1 MRAAVLEDAGKIVV
15 KDVPKP
21 SPREE
26 EVLVKVK
33 YCGIC
38 GSDLHA
44 YKTGM
49 YGLGLIMGHE
59 FSGDIV
65 ELGSDVKGWDVG
77 DKVIKK
83 PDSCGE
89 CYYCRRGLIN
99 LCEKGVERVEYG
111 LGIFSNGAYAEYV
124 VVPTSGLLKL
134 PDELTYEQGTMVDP
148 LSTPIRAVRFSK
160 MELGDTALILGAG
173 PLGLLTLQCAKLAG
187 ARAVY
192 VTEKAKKRIELAKK
206 LGADE
211 VLNPDEVDIRS
222 RILEL
227 TDNRGPDVVFECVGV
242 PDTILDAIGTVR
254 SAGKIVIEGI
264 FDEDVKT
271 RFLDIVLNEIGIK
284 GVFAYNDHDYR
295 RAVELIRK
303 KSVDVN
309 SLITDII
316 SLNDIAE
323 KGFEALIK
331 PEKESVKIL
340 VAP

>member
-1 MRAAVLEDAGKIVV
+1 MRAAVLEDVGKIVV

-21 SPREE
+21 SPQE

-49 YGLGLIMGHE
+49 YGLGLTMGHE

-65 ELGSDVKGWDVG
+65 ELGSDVKGWNVG
-77 DKVIKK
+77 DRVIKK
-83 PDSCGE
+83 PTSCGE

-99 LCEKGVERVEYG
+99 LCEKGVEHG
-111 LGIFSNGAYAEYV
+111 LGIFSPGAYAEYV
-124 VVPTSGLLKL
+124 VVPASGLYKL
-134 PDELTYEQGTMVDP
+134 PEELTYGQGTMVEP
-148 LSTPIRAVRFSK
+148 LSTPVRAVRLSRMK
-160 MELGDTALILGAG
+160 LGDTALVLGAG

-192 VTEKAKKRIELAKK
+192 VTEKAKKRMELAKK

-222 RILEL
+222 RILEV
-227 TDNRGPDVVFECVGV
+227 TDNRGTDVVFECVGASG
-242 PDTILDAIGTVR
+242 TILEAIRTVR
-254 SAGKIVIEGI
+254 NAGNIVIEGI
-264 FDEDVKT
+264 FDEDVET

-284 GVFAYNDHDYR
+284 GVFAYDDHDFR
-295 RAVELIRK
+295 CAVELIRK
-303 KSVDVN
+303 KSVDVD
-309 SLITDII
+309 SIITNII

>member
-1 MRAAVLEDAGKIVV
+1 MRAAILEDAGKIVV

-65 ELGSDVKGWDVG
+65 ELGSNVKGWDIG

-89 CYYCRRGLIN
+89 CYYCRRGLTN
-99 LCEKGVERVEYG
+99 LCEKGVEYG

-124 VVPTSGLLKL
+124 VVPTSGLYKL
-134 PDELTYEQGTMVDP
+134 PEELTYEQGTMVDP
-148 LSTPIRAVRFSK
+148 LSTPVRAVRFSK
-160 MELGDTALILGAG
+160 MKLADTALVIGAG

-187 ARAVY
+187 AGAVY
-192 VTEKAKKRIELAKK
+192 VTEKAKKRMELAKK

-222 RILEL
+222 RILAV
-227 TDNRGPDVVFECVGV
+227 TDNRGADVVFECVGV
-242 PDTILDAIGTVR
+242 PGTILNAIGTVR
-254 SAGKIVIEGI
+254 NAGKILIEGI
-264 FDEDVKT
+264 FDEDVET
-271 RFLDIVLNEIGIK
+271 RFLDIVLNEIEIR
-284 GVFAYNDHDYR
+284 GVFAYDEQDYGC
-295 RAVELIRK
+295 AVELIRK
-303 KSVDVN
+303 KSVDVD

-323 KGFEALIK
+323 KGFEALVK
-331 PEKESVKIL
+331 PQKESVKIL

>member
-49 YGLGLIMGHE
+49 YGLGLTMGHE

-65 ELGSDVKGWDVG
+65 ELGSDVKGWNVD

-89 CYYCRRGLIN
+89 CYYCRRGIIN
-99 LCEKGVERVEYG
+99 LCEKGVEYG
-111 LGIFSNGAYAEYV
+111 LGIFSPGAYAEYV
-124 VVPTSGLLKL
+124 VVPTGALCKL
-134 PDELTYEQGTMVDP
+134 PEELTYEQGTMVDP
-148 LSTPIRAVRFSK
+148 LSTPVRAIRLSK
-160 MELGDTALILGAG
+160 MKLGDTALVLGAG

-192 VTEKAKKRIELAKK
+192 VTEKAKKRMALAKK

-211 VLNPDEVDIRS
+211 VLSPDEVDICS
-222 RILEL
+222 RILEV

-242 PDTILDAIGTVR
+242 PNTIRDAIRTVR
-254 SAGKIVIEGI
+254 NAGKIVIEGI
-264 FDEDVKT
+264 FDEDVET

-284 GVFAYNDHDYR
+284 GVFAYDNHDFR
-295 RAVELIRK
+295 CAVELIRK
-303 KSVDVN
+303 KSVDVD
-309 SLITDII
+309 SIITDII
-316 SLNDIAE
+316 SLNDIAK

>member
-1 MRAAVLEDAGKIVV
+1 MRAAILEDAGKIVLR
-15 KDVPKP
+15 DVPKP
-21 SPREE
+21 SPREG

-49 YGLGLIMGHE
+49 YGLGLTMGHE

-65 ELGSDVKGWDVG
+65 ELGSDVKGWGVG
-77 DKVIKK
+77 DKVISK

-99 LCEKGVERVEYG
+99 LCEKGIEYG
-111 LGIFSNGAYAEYV
+111 LGIFSPGAYAEYV
-124 VVPTSGLLKL
+124 VVPAGGLYEL
-134 PDELTYEQGTMVDP
+134 PEELTYEQGTMVEP
-148 LSTPIRAVRFSK
+148 LSTPVRAVSLSEMK
-160 MELGDTALILGAG
+160 LGDTALVLGAG

-192 VTEKAKKRIELAKK
+192 VTETAEKRMELAKK

-211 VLNPDEVDIRS
+211 VLNPDEVNIRS
-222 RILEL
+222 RILEV
-227 TDNRGPDVVFECVGV
+227 TENRGPDVVFECVGV

-271 RFLDIVLNEIGIK
+271 RFLDIILKEIGIK
-284 GVFAYNDHDYR
+284 GVFGYNYHDFR
-295 RAVELIRK
+295 CAVELIRK
-303 KSVDVN
+303 KLVDVD
-309 SLITDII
+309 SIVTDII

-331 PEKESVKIL
+331 PEKESAKIL